1 MVAVMRELFDA
12 KGVVLADQWV
22 LRVDS
27 DEFLDRDSD
36 ADITN
41 LVGVRMPA
49 VCQDYFKLAIADR
62 VSATGELVGI
72 QAEDRA
78 DSLFK

>member
-1 MVAVMRELFDA
+1 MDDGDEPARMRHFMRHYLDTLALRRDRCLFA
-12 KGVVLADQWV
+12 LH
-22 LRVDS
+22 S
-27 DEFLDRDSD
+27 NFNDEERLG
-36 ADITN
+36 I
-41 LVGVRMPA
+41 